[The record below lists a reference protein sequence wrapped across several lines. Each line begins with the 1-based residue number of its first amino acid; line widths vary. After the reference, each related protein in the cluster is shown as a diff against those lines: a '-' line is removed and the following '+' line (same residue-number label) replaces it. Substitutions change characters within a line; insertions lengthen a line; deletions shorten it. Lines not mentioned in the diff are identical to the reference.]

1 MDGRGLNPF
10 NHHFL
15 PAGTKPPLTGW
26 KRTSIFLL
34 GFIQCQ
40 KAFTASA
47 RVLGMQRQCPGRAGG
62 WVASPPSS
70 PPPIAPLPAPCPRR
84 GHPQTLPHPARAESH
99 CGRGEGWGPRPG
111 GGGGGGGFPSSG
123 LILLGSSTAQ
133 RWLGPGMERGQAAC
147 VVSPPLYCGG
157 GFSTKPSWFWPG
169 KGEGRSLH
177 PPPGTQLS
185 IPPASVLER
194 PHSFPTDGHGGPRG
208 RGQAGISGWS

>member
-1 MDGRGLNPF
+1 MEKNINFLAWLYPMSKGFYGQRSRARHAKAVPGAGRRVGGQPPQPPPPHCTPASTLPQAGTPPDSPPPGKGREPLRQGRGLG
-10 NHHFL
+10 
-15 PAGTKPPLTGW
+15 A
-26 KRTSIFLL
+26 
-34 GFIQCQ
+34 
-40 KAFTASA
+40 KA
-47 RVLGMQRQCPGRAGG
+47 
-62 WVASPPSS
+62 
-70 PPPIAPLPAPCPRR
+70 
-84 GHPQTLPHPARAESH
+84 
-99 CGRGEGWGPRPG
+99 G

>member
-1 MDGRGLNPF
+1 MEKNINFLAWLYPMSKGFYGQRSRARHAKAVPGAGRRVG
-10 NHHFL
+10 
-15 PAGTKPPLTGW
+15 GQPP
-26 KRTSIFLL
+26 
-34 GFIQCQ
+34 Q
-40 KAFTASA
+40 
-47 RVLGMQRQCPGRAGG
+47 P
-62 WVASPPSS
+62 